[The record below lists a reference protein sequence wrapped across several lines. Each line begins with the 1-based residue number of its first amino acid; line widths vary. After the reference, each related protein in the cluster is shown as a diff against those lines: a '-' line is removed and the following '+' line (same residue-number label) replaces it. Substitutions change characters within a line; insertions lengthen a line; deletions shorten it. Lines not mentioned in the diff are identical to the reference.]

1 MKVILLQDVK
11 KLGKLDDIVEVSD
24 GYARNYLF
32 RQKLAIEATRENL
45 NDVGQ
50 RKKALQA
57 KARHQLE
64 EARRMAAEL
73 KGQTFIMKMKAGEGG
88 RLYGSLTAA
97 DVAEALLKAGYPVD
111 KRNVSIKTPLKSI
124 GNTSVEV
131 KLHTEVSID
140 IDVKVEA
147 I

>member
-57 KARHQLE
+57 KARHQME

>member
-32 RQKLAIEATRENL
+32 RQKLAIEATKENL

-50 RKKALQA
+50 RKKAEQA
-57 KARHQLE
+57 KALHQLE

-73 KGQTFIMKMKAGEGG
+73 KGQTFTMKMKAGDGG

-97 DVAEALLKAGYPVD
+97 DVAEALIKAGYPVD
-111 KRNVSIKTPLKSI
+111 KRNISIKTPLKSI

-131 KLHTEVSID
+131 KLHNEVSIN